1 MKRPSAPALLAACCL
16 FAGASR
22 PAAARDASLAKAKYL
37 DPKLPIDRR
46 VADLLGR
53 MTLEE
58 KIAQL
63 TGYWFPKSGV
73 LVDDQLRPSL
83 GNEKAKA
90 LLAHG
95 LGEISR
101 PSENEDRKKNLGP
114 RQEAE
119 LTNALQKYVVDNTRL
134 GIPLLN
140 HEEGLHGMQG
150 VGATS
155 YPQPIA
161 LAASF
166 DPALVEEVMAA
177 VAKETRARGAHHTL
191 APVVDVMRDPRWGRA
206 EETYGEDPYLVSRM
220 GVAAVR
226 GLQGAPTADRKI
238 DANHVMATLKHFA
251 VHGQPE
257 AGMNAG
263 PGNYSER
270 VIRETFFPPFV
281 AAIKEAKARA
291 IMPAYVEID
300 GVPAH
305 ANKLYLQDVLRK
317 EWGFD
322 GLVVS
327 DYFAI
332 EQLNSLHHVVDS
344 DAAAARLALESGVD
358 LELPDPKLYPQ
369 LLAQVKSK
377 AIPTALID
385 KAVSRVLRAKFE
397 LGLFEQPYVDVEQA
411 DKISG
416 SAEHAALARKAADR
430 SIVLLKNTGSLLPLD
445 RAKVK
450 TIAVI
455 GPNAEPCRLGG
466 YSGVPKRCIGVLRG
480 IKEAVGNGVKVVSA
494 PGVVIT
500 RGSDWW
506 ADEVQTST
514 PEEDRKTIVE
524 AVAAARQ
531 ADVVV
536 LALGDSEQTSR
547 EAWAPNHLG
556 DRPSLELPGRQD
568 DLARAILGLGKPTVA
583 VLLNG
588 RPPAITML
596 AQQAGA
602 ILEGFY
608 LGQEGGA
615 AVAAALFGEVNP
627 GGKLPVSF
635 ARSAGHLP
643 IFYNHKPS
651 ARRGYLFDDV
661 TPLYPFG
668 HGLSYTT
675 FNYKNLKVAPA
686 PTKDD
691 GDAQAVSVDVTNA
704 GQRAGDEVVQLY
716 LRDVVSSVT
725 RPVKELKGF
734 QRVTLKPGETRTV
747 SFTLGR
753 DALGFWKTTKDFV
766 VEPGKFD
773 VTVGGSS
780 LGGVTTSFELK
791 TVAGKKPAVAAR
803 TPGH

>member
-1 MKRPSAPALLAACCL
+1 MKKPQGPLLLAAVCL
-16 FAGASR
+16 MAGAAR
-22 PAAARDASLAKAKYL
+22 PAGARDASLAKAKYL
-37 DPKLPIDRR
+37 DAKLPVDKR
-46 VADLLGR
+46 VADLLAR

-63 TGYWFPKSGV
+63 HGYWFPKSGV

-83 GNEKAKA
+83 ANDKAKS
-90 LLAHG
+90 LFVNG

-119 LTNALQKYVVDNTRL
+119 LTNAMQKYVIEQTRL

-161 LAASF
+161 LASSF
-166 DPALVEEVMAA
+166 DPALIEEVMSA

-226 GLQGAPTADRKI
+226 GLQGRVGATGKI

-263 PGNYSER
+263 PNNYSER
-270 VIRETFFPPFV
+270 VIREVFFPPFR
-281 AAIKEAKARA
+281 AAIKEAGARA

-305 ANKLYLQDVLRK
+305 ANKLFLQDILRK

-344 DAAAARLALESGVD
+344 DAAAAKLALESGVD
-358 LELPDPKLYPQ
+358 LELPDPKLYP
-369 LLAQVKSK
+369 LLSGMVKSK
-377 AIPTALID
+377 QVPIALID
-385 KAVSRVLRAKFE
+385 KAVARVLRAKFE

-411 DKISG
+411 DKIAG
-416 SAEHAALARKAADR
+416 NTEHVALARKAADR
-430 SIVLLKNTGSLLPLD
+430 SIVLLKNAGGLLPLD
-445 RAKVK
+445 KTKAR
-450 TIAVI
+450 TIAVV

-466 YSGVPKRCIGVLRG
+466 YSGVPKRCVGLLRG
-480 IKEAVGNGVKVVSA
+480 IREAVGPAVKIMWA
-494 PGVVIT
+494 PGCGIT

-506 ADEVQTST
+506 ADQVDT
-514 PEEDRKTIVE
+514 PTPPEDRKMIDDAA
-524 AVAAARQ
+524 AVARK
-531 ADVVV
+531 ADIVV
-536 LALGDSEQTSR
+536 LAVGDSEQSSR

-556 DRPSLELPGRQD
+556 DRPSLDLPGRQD
-568 DLARAILGLGKPTVA
+568 DLARAILAVGKPTIA
-583 VLLNG
+583 VLING
-588 RPPAITML
+588 RPPSINVL
-596 AQQAGA
+596 AQGAGA

-615 AVAAALFGEVNP
+615 ALAAALFGDINP

-675 FNYKNLKVAPA
+675 FAYKNLKVAGA

-691 GDAQAVSVDVTNA
+691 PDAHTVTVDVSNT
-704 GQRAGDEVVQLY
+704 GQRSGDEVVQLY

-734 QRVTLKPGETRTV
+734 ERVTLKPGETKTV
-747 SFTLGR
+747 SFPIGH

-780 LGGVTTSFELK
+780 AGGMTASFELK
-791 TVAGKKPAVAAR
+791 APAKGKPKVAAK
-803 TPGH
+803 

>member
-1 MKRPSAPALLAACCL
+1 
-16 FAGASR
+16 
-22 PAAARDASLAKAKYL
+22 AKAKYL
-37 DPKLPIDRR
+37 DAKLPIDKR
-46 VADLLGR
+46 VADLLAR

-63 TGYWFPKSGV
+63 HGYWFPKSGV
-73 LVDDQLRPSL
+73 MVDDQLRPAL
-83 GNEKAKA
+83 GNDKARA

-119 LTNALQKYVVDNTRL
+119 LTNALQKYVIEQTRL

-150 VGATS
+150 IGATS
-155 YPQPIA
+155 FPQPIA

-166 DPALVEEVMAA
+166 DPALVEEVMTV

-226 GLQGAPTADRKI
+226 GLQGRAPVGAKI

-257 AGMNAG
+257 AGMNVG
-263 PGNYSER
+263 PNNYSER
-270 VIRETFFPPFV
+270 VIREVFFPPFR
-281 AAIKEAKARA
+281 AAIKEAGARA

-300 GVPAH
+300 GVPAT
-305 ANKLYLQDVLRK
+305 ANKLFLQDILRK

-344 DAAAARLALESGVD
+344 DTAAAQLALESGVD

-369 LLAQVKSK
+369 LLSLVKSK
-377 AIPTALID
+377 AVPMALID
-385 KAVSRVLRAKFE
+385 KSVARVLRAKFE

-411 DKISG
+411 DKIAG
-416 SAEHAALARKAADR
+416 SPEHVALARKAADR
-430 SIVLLKNTGSLLPLD
+430 SIVLLKNAGGLLPLD
-445 RAKVK
+445 KTKVK
-450 TIAVI
+450 TIAVV

-466 YSGVPKRCIGVLRG
+466 YSGVPKHCVGVLRG
-480 IKEAVGNGVKVVSA
+480 IREAVGNAVKVMWA
-494 PGVVIT
+494 PGCGIT
-500 RGSDWW
+500 RGNDWW
-506 ADEVQTST
+506 ADKVETPT
-514 PEEDRKTIVE
+514 PEEDRRMIDD
-524 AVAAARQ
+524 AVAVARK

-536 LALGDSEQTSR
+536 LAVGDSEQSSR
-547 EAWAPNHLG
+547 EGWAPNHLG
-556 DRPSLELPGRQD
+556 DRASLDLLGRQD
-568 DLARAILGLGKPTVA
+568 DLARAILALGKPTVA

-588 RPPAITML
+588 RPPSINVL
-596 AQQAGA
+596 AQGAGA

-615 AVAAALFGEVNP
+615 TVAAALFGDINP

-675 FNYKNLKVAPA
+675 FAYKNLKVAAA

-691 GDAQAVSVDVTNA
+691 KDAQTVTVDVTNT
-704 GQRAGDEVVQLY
+704 GQRPGDEVAQLY

-734 QRVTLKPGETRTV
+734 ERVTLKPGETRTV
-747 SFTLGR
+747 SFTIGH

-780 LGGVTTSFELK
+780 AGGLTTSFELK
-791 TVAGKKPAVAAR
+791 GPAGKKPVVAAKSK
-803 TPGH
+803 

>member
-1 MKRPSAPALLAACCL
+1 MKSAHAFLVLALV
-16 FAGASR
+16 AGASR
-22 PAAARDASLAKAKYL
+22 PAAARDASLAKARYL
-37 DPKLPIDRR
+37 DPKLPMEKR
-46 VADLLGR
+46 VADLLAR
-53 MTLEE
+53 MTLDE

-63 TGYWFPKSGV
+63 HGYWFPKSGV
-73 LVDDQLRPSL
+73 LVDDQLRPAL
-83 GNEKAKA
+83 GNDKARA

-114 RQEAE
+114 RQMAE
-119 LTNALQKYVVDNTRL
+119 LTNALQRYVVEQTRL

-140 HEEGLHGMQG
+140 HEEGLHGLQAP
-150 VGATS
+150 GATS

-166 DPALVEEVMAA
+166 DPALVEEVMTA

-191 APVVDVMRDPRWGRA
+191 APVIDVMRDPRWGRA

-226 GLQGAPTADRKI
+226 GLQGRGPAGKI
-238 DANHVMATLKHFA
+238 DASHVMATLKHFA

-257 AGMNAG
+257 AGINAG

-270 VIRETFFPPFV
+270 VIREVFLPPFL
-281 AAIKEAKARA
+281 AAIKEANARA
-291 IMPAYVEID
+291 VMPAYVEID

-305 ANKLYLQDVLRK
+305 GNKLFLQDILRK

-332 EQLNSLHHVVDS
+332 EQLKSMHSVVDS

-358 LELPDPKLYPQ
+358 MELPDPKLYP
-369 LLAQVKSK
+369 LLGEQVKTK
-377 AIPTALID
+377 AIPMALID
-385 KAVSRVLRAKFE
+385 KSVARVLRAKFE

-416 SAEHAALARKAADR
+416 SAEHAALARRAADR
-430 SIVLLKNTGSLLPLD
+430 SIVLLKNTDNLLPLD
-445 RAKVK
+445 RARVK
-450 TIAVI
+450 TIAVV

-466 YSGVPKRCIGVLRG
+466 YSGIPKRCIGVLRG
-480 IKEAVGNGVKVVSA
+480 IRDALGNTGARVLWA
-494 PGVVIT
+494 PGCGIT

-506 ADEVQTST
+506 ADKVETFT
-514 PEEDRKTIVE
+514 PEEDRKMIDD
-524 AVAAARQ
+524 AVAVARK
-531 ADVVV
+531 ADVIV
-536 LALGDSEQTSR
+536 LALGDSEQSSL
-547 EAWAPNHLG
+547 EGWAPNHLG
-556 DRPSLELPGRQD
+556 DRPSLDLPGRQEE
-568 DLARAILGLGKPTVA
+568 LARAILAVGRPTVA

-588 RPPAITML
+588 RPPSINQL

-615 AVAAALFGEVNP
+615 AVAAALFGDVNP

-675 FNYKNLKVAPA
+675 FAYKNVKVTPA
-686 PTKDD
+686 PTKADP
-691 GDAQAVSVDVTNA
+691 DAVTVSVDVSNTGA
-704 GQRAGDEVVQLY
+704 RAGDEVAQLY

-734 QRVTLKPGETRTV
+734 QRVALKPGETKAV
-747 SFTLGR
+747 SFTVGH
-753 DALGFWKTTKDFV
+753 DALGFWKTAREFV
-766 VEPGKFD
+766 VEPGRFD

-780 LGGVTTSFELK
+780 AAGLTVSFEVK
-791 TVAGKKPAVAAR
+791 AAGGKKPSRNAKAN
-803 TPGH
+803 

>member
-1 MKRPSAPALLAACCL
+1 MKRPFALFVLAMITGAPH
-16 FAGASR
+16 F
-22 PAAARDASLAKAKYL
+22 AAARDASLAKAKYL
-37 DPKLPIDRR
+37 DAKLPVEKR
-46 VADLLGR
+46 VADLLSR

-63 TGYWFPKSGV
+63 SGYWFPKSGV
-73 LVDDQLRPSL
+73 FVDDQLRPAL
-83 GNEKAKA
+83 GDKAKA
-90 LLAHG
+90 VLANG

-119 LTNALQKYVVDNTRL
+119 LTNALQKFVIENTRL

-166 DPALVEEVMAA
+166 DPTLVEDIMTA

-191 APVVDVMRDPRWGRA
+191 APVIDVMRDPRWGRA
-206 EETYGEDPYLVSRM
+206 EETFGEDPYLVSRM

-226 GLQGAPTADRKI
+226 GLQGRASKGDAKTPGKI
-238 DANHVMATLKHFA
+238 DASHVMATLKHFA

-257 AGMNAG
+257 AGINAG

-270 VIRETFFPPFV
+270 VIREVFLPPFV
-281 AAIKEAKARA
+281 AAIKEAGARA
-291 IMPAYVEID
+291 VMPAYVEID

-305 ANKLYLQDVLRK
+305 ANRLYLQDILRK
-317 EWGFD
+317 EWAFD

-344 DAAAARLALESGVD
+344 DDAAAKLAFESGVD
-358 LELPDPKLYPQ
+358 LELPDPKLYPK
-369 LLAQVKSK
+369 LAAQVKSK
-377 AIPTALID
+377 AIPVALID
-385 KAVSRVLRAKFE
+385 KAVGRVLKAKFE

-411 DKISG
+411 DKIAG
-416 SAEHAALARKAADR
+416 SAEHAALARKAAER
-430 SIVLLKNTGSLLPLD
+430 SIVLLKNAGGLLPLD

-450 TIAVI
+450 SIAVV

-480 IKEAVGNGVKVVSA
+480 IKEAAGAGVKVIWA
-494 PGVVIT
+494 PGCGIT
-500 RGSDWW
+500 RGNDWW
-506 ADEVQTST
+506 ADKVEAPT
-514 PEEDRKTIVE
+514 PEEDRKMIND
-524 AVAAARQ
+524 AVAVART

-536 LALGDSEQTSR
+536 LALGDSEQSSR

-556 DRPSLELPGRQD
+556 DRPSLDLPGRQD
-568 DLARAILGLGKPTVA
+568 DLARAVLAIGKPTVA

-588 RPPAITML
+588 RPPAINVL
-596 AQQAGA
+596 AQGAGA

-608 LGQEGGA
+608 LGQEGGG

-643 IFYNHKPS
+643 IFYNYKPS
-651 ARRGYLFDDV
+651 ARRGYLFDEV

-675 FNYKNLKVAPA
+675 FGYKNLKVTPA
-686 PTKDD
+686 ATKDD
-691 GDAQAVSVDVTNA
+691 RDAHTASVEVSNTGA
-704 GQRAGDEVVQLY
+704 RAGDEVVQLY

-734 QRVTLKPGETRTV
+734 ERVTLKPGETKTV
-747 SFTLGR
+747 TFTLGH
-753 DALGFWKTTKDFV
+753 DALGFWKTAKEFV

-773 VTVGGSS
+773 VTVGGSAA
-780 LGGVTTSFELK
+780 GGMTTSFELK
-791 TVAGKKPAVAAR
+791 AAAKAKTTAK
-803 TPGH
+803 TP

>member
-1 MKRPSAPALLAACCL
+1 MKSPTALVLLAL
-16 FAGASR
+16 VAGAPLPS
-22 PAAARDASLAKAKYL
+22 AARDASLAKAKYL
-37 DPKLPIDRR
+37 DPKLPVEKR
-46 VADLLGR
+46 VADLLAR

-63 TGYWFPKSGV
+63 HGYWFPKSGV
-73 LVDDQLRPSL
+73 LVDEQLHPAL
-83 GNEKAKA
+83 NNDKARA

-114 RQEAE
+114 RQMAE
-119 LTNALQKYVVDNTRL
+119 LTNALQKYVIEQTRL

-140 HEEGLHGMQG
+140 HEEGLHGLQAP
-150 VGATS
+150 GATS

-166 DPALVEEVMAA
+166 DPALVEEVMTA
-177 VAKETRARGAHHTL
+177 VAQETRARGAHHTL
-191 APVVDVMRDPRWGRA
+191 APVVDVMRDPRWGRT

-220 GVAAVR
+220 GVAAVQ
-226 GLQGAPTADRKI
+226 GLQGRAAPGKI
-238 DANHVMATLKHFA
+238 DPSHVMATLKHFA

-270 VIRETFFPPFV
+270 VIREVFFPPFV
-281 AAIKEAKARA
+281 AAIKEAHVRA

-305 ANKLYLQDVLRK
+305 ANKLFLQDILRK

-322 GLVVS
+322 GLIVS
-327 DYFAI
+327 DYFAV

-344 DAAAARLALESGVD
+344 DAAAARLAFESGVD
-358 LELPDPKLYPQ
+358 LELPDPKLYP
-369 LLAQVKSK
+369 LLADQVKSK
-377 AIPTALID
+377 AIPMALID
-385 KAVSRVLRAKFE
+385 KSVARVLRAKFE

-430 SIVLLKNTGSLLPLD
+430 SIVLLKNAGNLLPLD
-445 RAKVK
+445 RNKVK
-450 TIAVI
+450 SIAVI
-455 GPNAEPCRLGG
+455 GPNGEPCRLGG

-480 IKEAVGNGVKVVSA
+480 IRDALGPTGAKVLWA
-494 PGVVIT
+494 PGCGIT

-506 ADEVQTST
+506 ADKVDTFT
-514 PEEDRKTIVE
+514 AEEDRKMIDD
-524 AVAAARQ
+524 AVAVARK
-531 ADVVV
+531 ADVIV
-536 LALGDSEQTSR
+536 LAVGDSEQSSR
-547 EAWAPNHLG
+547 EGWAPNHLG
-556 DRPSLELPGRQD
+556 DRPSLDLPGRQEE
-568 DLARAILGLGKPTVA
+568 LVRAILAVGRPTVA

-588 RPPAITML
+588 RPPSINQL

-615 AVAAALFGEVNP
+615 TVAAALFGDINP
-627 GGKLPVSF
+627 GGKLPVSV

-643 IFYNHKPS
+643 IYYNYKPS

-675 FNYKNLKVAPA
+675 FAYKNVKVTPA
-686 PTKDD
+686 PTKA
-691 GDAQAVSVDVTNA
+691 DADAVTVSVDVSNTGA
-704 GQRAGDEVVQLY
+704 RAGDEVAQLY

-734 QRVTLKPGETRTV
+734 QRVTLKPGETKAV
-747 SFTLGR
+747 SFTLGH
-753 DALGFWKTTKDFV
+753 DALGFWKTPREFV

-780 LGGVTTSFELK
+780 AGGQNASFEVK
-791 TVAGKKPAVAAR
+791 GPAAKKPALAAKTR
-803 TPGH
+803 

>member
-1 MKRPSAPALLAACCL
+1 MKKPKAPLLLAAVCL
-16 FAGASR
+16 LAGAAR
-22 PAAARDASLAKAKYL
+22 PAGARDASLAKAKYL
-37 DPKLPIDRR
+37 DPKVPVDKR
-46 VADLLGR
+46 VADLLAR

-63 TGYWFPKSGV
+63 HGYWFPKSGV
-73 LVDDQLRPSL
+73 LVDDQLKPSL
-83 GNEKAKA
+83 ANDKAKS
-90 LLAHG
+90 LFVNG

-119 LTNALQKYVVDNTRL
+119 LTNAMQKYVIEQTRL

-161 LAASF
+161 LASSF
-166 DPALVEEVMAA
+166 DPALIEEVMSA

-226 GLQGAPTADRKI
+226 GLQGRVGATGKI

-257 AGMNAG
+257 AGMNVG
-263 PGNYSER
+263 PNNYSER
-270 VIRETFFPPFV
+270 VIREVFFPPFR
-281 AAIKEAKARA
+281 AAIKEAGARA

-305 ANKLYLQDVLRK
+305 ANKLFLQDILRK

-344 DAAAARLALESGVD
+344 DAAAAKLALESGVD
-358 LELPDPKLYPQ
+358 LELPDPKLYP
-369 LLAQVKSK
+369 LLSGMVKSK
-377 AIPTALID
+377 QVPIALID
-385 KAVSRVLRAKFE
+385 KAVARVLRAKFE

-411 DKISG
+411 DKIAG
-416 SAEHAALARKAADR
+416 NTEYVALARKAADR
-430 SIVLLKNTGSLLPLD
+430 SIVLLKNTGGLLPLD
-445 RAKVK
+445 KSKAR

-466 YSGVPKRCIGVLRG
+466 YSGVPKRCVGLLRG
-480 IKEAVGNGVKVVSA
+480 IREAVGPGPVKIMWA
-494 PGVVIT
+494 PGCGIT

-506 ADEVQTST
+506 ADQVDTPTVQ
-514 PEEDRKTIVE
+514 EDRKMIDD
-524 AVAAARQ
+524 AVAVARK
-531 ADVVV
+531 ADLVV
-536 LALGDSEQTSR
+536 LAVGDSEQSSR
-547 EAWAPNHLG
+547 EGWAPNHLG
-556 DRPSLELPGRQD
+556 DRPSLDLPGRQD
-568 DLARAILGLGKPTVA
+568 DLARAILAVGKPTVA
-583 VLLNG
+583 VLING
-588 RPPAITML
+588 RPPSINVL
-596 AQQAGA
+596 AQGAGA

-615 AVAAALFGEVNP
+615 ALAAALFGDINP

-675 FNYKNLKVAPA
+675 FAYKNLKVAAA

-691 GDAQAVSVDVTNA
+691 PDAQTVSVDVSNT
-704 GQRAGDEVVQLY
+704 GQRSGDEVVQVY

-734 QRVTLKPGETRTV
+734 ERVTLKPGETKTV
-747 SFTLGR
+747 SFPVGH
-753 DALGFWKTTKDFV
+753 DALGFWKTPKDFV

-780 LGGVTTSFELK
+780 ASGTTASFELK
-791 TVAGKKPAVAAR
+791 APAKGKPKVAAK
-803 TPGH
+803 

>member
-1 MKRPSAPALLAACCL
+1 MRQLHALLLLALAA
-16 FAGASR
+16 AAPR

-37 DPKLPIDRR
+37 DAKLPVDKR
-46 VADLLGR
+46 VADLLAR

-58 KIAQL
+58 KVAQL
-63 TGYWFPKSGV
+63 HGYWFPKSGV
-73 LVDDQLRPSL
+73 LVDDQLRPAL
-83 GNEKAKA
+83 GNDKARA

-114 RQEAE
+114 RQMAE
-119 LTNALQKYVVDNTRL
+119 LTNALQKYVIEETRL
-134 GIPLLN
+134 GIPLLH
-140 HEEGLHGMQG
+140 HEEGLHGLQAP
-150 VGATS
+150 GATS
-155 YPQPIA
+155 FPQPIA

-166 DPALVEEVMAA
+166 DPALVEDIMTA

-191 APVVDVMRDPRWGRA
+191 GPVVDVLRDPRWGRA
-206 EETYGEDPYLVSRM
+206 EETFGEDTYLVSRM

-226 GLQGAPTADRKI
+226 GLQGRAPAGKLGRHI
-238 DANHVMATLKHFA
+238 DANHVMATLKHFG

-257 AGMNAG
+257 GGNNAA
-263 PGNYSER
+263 PGNLSER
-270 VIRETFFPPFV
+270 MVREIVFPPFLT
-281 AAIKEAKARA
+281 AIKEAGARSV
-291 IMPAYVEID
+291 MPAYVEID

-305 ANKLYLQDVLRK
+305 AHKQFLQDVLRK

-327 DYFAI
+327 DYFAV
-332 EQLNSLHHVVDS
+332 EQLKSLHATVDN

-358 LELPDPKLYPQ
+358 MELPDPKTYP
-369 LLAQVKSK
+369 LLVAQVKSK

-385 KAVSRVLRAKFE
+385 KSVARVLRARLE

-416 SAEHAALARKAADR
+416 GAEHAALARKAAER
-430 SIVLLKNTGSLLPLD
+430 SIVLLKNTNALLPLD
-445 RAKVK
+445 RGKLR

-455 GPNAEPCRLGG
+455 GPNAQPCRLGG
-466 YSGVPKRCIGVLRG
+466 YSGIPKRCVGVLQG
-480 IKEAVGNGVKVVSA
+480 IRDVLAGSGAQVMWA
-494 PGVVIT
+494 PGCGIT

-506 ADEVQTST
+506 EDKVEAFSPD
-514 PEEDRKTIVE
+514 EDRRMIKD
-524 AVAAARQ
+524 AVAVARR

-536 LALGDSEQTSR
+536 LAVGDSEQTSR

-556 DRPSLELPGRQD
+556 DRPTLDLPGRQD
-568 DLARAILGLGKPTVA
+568 ELARAIFEVGKPTVA

-588 RPPAITML
+588 RPPSINL
-596 AQQAGA
+596 IAQRAGA

-608 LGQEGGA
+608 LGQEGGP
-615 AVAAALFGEVNP
+615 AVAAVLFGDVNP

-643 IFYNHKPS
+643 VFYNHKPS

-661 TPLYPFG
+661 TPLFPFG

-675 FNYKNLKVAPA
+675 FAYKNLKVTPAPA
-686 PTKDD
+686 P
-691 GDAQAVSVDVTNA
+691 GDPDAVSVSVEVANT
-704 GQRAGDEVVQLY
+704 GVRAGDEVAQLY

-725 RPVKELKGF
+725 RPVKELRGF
-734 QRVTLKPGETRTV
+734 QRVTLAPGEAKPVT
-747 SFTLGR
+747 FTLGR
-753 DALGFWKTTKDFV
+753 DALGFWKTAREFV
-766 VEPGKFD
+766 VEPGRFD
-773 VTVGGSS
+773 VSVGGSS
-780 LGGVTTSFELK
+780 AGGLTASFEVK
-791 TVAGKKPAVAAR
+791 AQRPPPRRA
-803 TPGH
+803 P